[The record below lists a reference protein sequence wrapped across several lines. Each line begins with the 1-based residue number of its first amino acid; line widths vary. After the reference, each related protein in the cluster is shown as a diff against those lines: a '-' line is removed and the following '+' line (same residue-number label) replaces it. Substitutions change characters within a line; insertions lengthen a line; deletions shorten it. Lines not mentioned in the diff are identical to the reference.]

1 MSVGGRSRGRG
12 DGGGVGGVLFPWFFV
27 GAGGSG
33 TLRNEMTTGL
43 KWRICNHGSVVG
55 CGTWFLKEWG

>member
-33 TLRNEMTTGL
+33 TLRNEMTSGL
-43 KWRICNHGSVVG
+43 KVADLMSR
-55 CGTWFLKEWG
+55 